1 MGDVGDE
8 AVLRNVVGHVGAAQ
22 VVDQLE
28 VEPGPADL
36 GEEHVVEAIAE
47 AGQELTHY

>member
-1 MGDVGDE
+1 MSDVSDE
-8 AVLRNVVGHVGAAQ
+8 AVLGYVVGHVGSAQ
-22 VVDQLE
+22 VIDQLE